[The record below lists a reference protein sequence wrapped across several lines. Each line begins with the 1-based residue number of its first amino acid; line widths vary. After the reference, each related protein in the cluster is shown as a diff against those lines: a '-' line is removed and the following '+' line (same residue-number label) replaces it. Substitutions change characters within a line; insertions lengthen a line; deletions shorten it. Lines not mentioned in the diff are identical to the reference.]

1 MSTPSESASPGAA
14 APAARR
20 RGQPRGGPAAAIE
33 ELRGE
38 LQGWFDM
45 SPLGQVV
52 FDEAGNVLR
61 HNAALAQL
69 LGPLPGQ
76 LRETAPE
83 FQLLLGWPGELPAV
97 AATRTQDGWLGNA
110 DGEPLRVRV
119 RVRGVPANGGGRAPG
134 AATTRW
140 IAMLEDRNLE
150 DERDIARV
158 EIQALMGTA
167 GIGVATWDA
176 ARGWVGSVQR
186 GARAGAPGRQRR
198 RDGDRRERQG
208 SLMAVG
214 RDLVEAE
221 SMAEYERL
229 QAALRTRSRIEVRY
243 AVRHHESGR
252 RWLMTRVEPAE
263 LGPAA
268 RRVLGRDGRRHRG
281 GDGAPPQ
288 PGPAHRAHDHPRRQ
302 PRRHRLPARRGARP
316 LQPPVRDA
324 AGRQRLSGGQ
334 ALRRDPR
341 QRRRAGRDRGRAD
354 RRGARRRHAG
364 DRAAAAGGHASQ
376 DAIWCTLALRRTHET
391 APGAIGMVVVL
402 ADATRMKSQ
411 QSELE
416 ALARERELMFNL
428 SDVGIVYQRDGQIER
443 ANQAMADL
451 VGYAPEASKGSP
463 MSRLYESE
471 AAWQHYLHLETR
483 DMATLGRSHGERQV
497 RRRDGS
503 LFWAQVSQRPVAV
516 GKPSAGTIMS
526 FVNIDDRQRA
536 RESLVQQAD
545 RTRAILDSV
554 LVGIVTVGDTGIE
567 WMNRSARRMFGGEL
581 ADFIGAPISVVAG
594 DELDHPLRRTD
605 YGETLEE
612 GQAETFE
619 CRLRARDGRHFWV
632 VGNVVVTG
640 QDTAQPPAHLRA
652 AGHRAP
658 PPGRGQH
665 RAGARQPAAHH
676 RDRAAGHRAVRRRQ
690 PAGGAAEPDGRDVR
704 GPADEGDPRPRA
716 RRSGCPA
723 PRARSCRPTCTARW
737 PRRAACSA
745 SCAAPRTTAPG
756 EDGEGA
762 HSVWDIRIVSLRS
775 AADAPDQLLMVASD
789 VTAQRA
795 ADEARLAAA
804 IAQREMLIKEV
815 HHRIKNN
822 LQGVAGLLQQSASRH
837 PEAAGAIAE
846 AVSQVHAIA
855 QVHGLQVGVT
865 GPMRVRG
872 VVEAIAASVQRM
884 FGRTIHVEVQRPGA
898 APLRADRGRLDPDRA
913 DRQRAVHQR
922 DQAQRAGR
930 RRAGH
935 RHPLPHRLRRDDGAD
950 RHRQPGPAG
959 AGLLAGGHPGGRI
972 RARAGAVAAAA
983 QGREDGDRGGGR
995 QRGRAAGT
1003 GAAGGDGARA
1013 ALAGSPSKTPR
1024 GRTWGRRPDAPPGPV
1039 FGDPR

>member
-1 MSTPSESASPGAA
+1 MSSSTTPPKARAPTLPRQSQNAGAT
-14 APAARR
+14 APA
-20 RGQPRGGPAAAIE
+20 GME

-38 LQGWFDM
+38 LQGWFEI

-52 FDEAGNVLR
+52 FDEAGTLLR
-61 HNAALAQL
+61 HNAALTEM
-69 LGPLPGQ
+69 LGPLPAS
-76 LRETAPE
+76 LRDAGSDLR
-83 FQLLLGWPGELPAV
+83 LLLGWPGELPAV
-97 AATRTQDGWLGNA
+97 ATTRAQDGWLANA
-110 DGEPLRVRV
+110 EGDPTRVRV
-119 RVRGVPANGGGRAPG
+119 RVRGVPAGGGGRLPG
-134 AATTRW
+134 SASTRW
-140 IAMLEDRNLE
+140 IAQFEDRNLE

-176 ARGWVGSVQR
+176 ARGWVGSVRR
-186 GARAGAPGRQRR
+186 GARSGAAEPEA
-198 RDGDRRERQG
+198 ERQG

-221 SMAEYERL
+221 SMADYERL
-229 QAALRTRSRIEVRY
+229 QTALRTRTRIEVRY

-263 LGPAA
+263 LGP
-268 RRVLGRDGRRHRG
+268 
-281 GDGAPPQ
+281 Q
-288 PGPAHRAHDHPRRQ
+288 
-302 PRRHRLPARRGARP
+302 RGAFS
-316 LQPPVRDA
+316 VVTVDVTEEET
-324 AGRQRLSGGQ
+324 
-334 ALRRDPR
+334 
-341 QRRRAGRDRGRAD
+341 
-354 RRGARRRHAG
+354 ARRRNQDLLTELTTILDVSPAG
-364 DRAAAAGGHASQ
+364 IAYLRGGQLVRCNRRFESLMSDTVAGVPGEPFERVLANAGLPPETVAHLMEAVRGSGTLETELLLPAGAQ
-376 DAIWCTLALRRTHET
+376 RKAPIWCSLALRRTHET
-391 APGAIGMVVVL
+391 TPGAVGMVVVL
-402 ADATRMKSQ
+402 ADASRLKSQ

-416 ALARERELMFNL
+416 ALASERELMFNL

-451 VGYAPEASKGSP
+451 VGVSAEALKGSP

-471 AAWQHYLHLETR
+471 TAWQHYVHLETR

-503 LFWAQVSQRPVAV
+503 LFWAQVSQRPVAFDR
-516 GKPSAGTIMS
+516 PSAGTIMS

-554 LVGIVTVGDTGIE
+554 LVGIVTVGDSGIE

-581 ADFIGAPISVVAG
+581 ADFVGAPISVVAN

-640 QDTAQPPAHLRA
+640 QDTAN
-652 AGHRAP
+652 
-658 PPGRGQH
+658 
-665 RAGARQPAAHH
+665 RQLTYALL
-676 RDRAAGHRAVRRRQ
+676 DIERRRQ
-690 PAGGAAEPDGRDVR
+690 AEVSIVQARASLQRIIETAPLGIALFDAASQQVVQLNQMAATFAGRPMREIMGRVPSQFLPGPEGAKLSADLHRALATADSVQRELRRGPGEAAGGDGVIR
-704 GPADEGDPRPRA
+704 
-716 RRSGCPA
+716 
-723 PRARSCRPTCTARW
+723 
-737 PRRAACSA
+737 
-745 SCAAPRTTAPG
+745 
-756 EDGEGA
+756 
-762 HSVWDIRIVSLRS
+762 VWDIRIVSLRS
-775 AADAPDQLLMVASD
+775 AANAPDQLLMVASD

-884 FGRTIHVEVQRPGA
+884 FGRAIHVSLSGA
-898 APLRADRGRLDPDRA
+898 P
-913 DRQRAVHQR
+913 
-922 DQAQRAGR
+922 
-930 RRAGH
+930 
-935 RHPLPHRLRRDDGAD
+935 PHRFALTEADSIPIALTVNELFTNAIKHSAAATDIRCEVAVGESTITIVIANQGALA
-950 RHRQPGPAG
+950 PGFTLAGIPAG
-959 AGLLAGGHPGGRI
+959 VSGLGLVRSLLPRK
-972 RARAGAVAAAA
+972 
-983 QGREDGDRGGGR
+983 
-995 QRGRAAGT
+995 
-1003 GAAGGDGARA
+1003 GARMSIEA
-1013 ALAGSPSKTPR
+1013 EGAEVVARLELTPPAV
-1024 GRTWGRRPDAPPGPV
+1024 TLLEPL
-1039 FGDPR
+1039 

>member
-1 MSTPSESASPGAA
+1 MSAPGAMPGSGPGAA
-14 APAARR
+14 DD
-20 RGQPRGGPAAAIE
+20 
-33 ELRGE
+33 LRGE
-38 LQGWFDM
+38 LQAWFEM

-52 FDEAGNVLR
+52 FDESGAVLR
-61 HNAALAQL
+61 HNAALAQM
-69 LGPLPGQ
+69 LGTLPPQ
-76 LRETAPE
+76 LRDTAPE
-83 FQLLLGWPGELPAV
+83 FRLLLGWPSELPAV
-97 AATRTQDGWLGNA
+97 AATRTQDGWLANA
-110 DGEPLRVRV
+110 AGEPLRVRV
-119 RVRGVPANGGGRAPG
+119 RVRGVPVNGGGRLPG
-134 AATTRW
+134 SATTRW

-186 GARAGAPGRQRR
+186 GARAGTPDGPVQGDAQR
-198 RDGDRRERQG
+198 G

-214 RDLVEAE
+214 RDLVEPE
-221 SMAEYERL
+221 SMLDYERL
-229 QAALRTRSRIEVRY
+229 QTALRTRSRIEVRY

-263 LGPAA
+263 LGP
-268 RRVLGRDGRRHRG
+268 
-281 GDGAPPQ
+281 Q
-288 PGPAHRAHDHPRRQ
+288 
-302 PRRHRLPARRGARP
+302 RGAFS
-316 LQPPVRDA
+316 VVTVDVTEEET
-324 AGRQRLSGGQ
+324 
-334 ALRRDPR
+334 
-341 QRRRAGRDRGRAD
+341 
-354 RRGARRRHAG
+354 ARRRNQDLLTELTTILDVSPAG
-364 DRAAAAGGHASQ
+364 IAYLRGEDLVRCNRRFETLLGGNDYAPGKPFDAILASAGVPAETVAALIEAVRDVGTLETELLLPAGTHRKN
-376 DAIWCTLALRRTHET
+376 AIWCSLALRRTHET
-391 APGAIGMVVVL
+391 TPGAIGMVVVL

-416 ALARERELMFNL
+416 ALSRERELMFNL
-428 SDVGIVYQRDGQIER
+428 SDVGVVYQRDGQIER

-451 VGYAPEASKGSP
+451 VGVAPEALKGSP

-471 AAWQHYLHLETR
+471 AAWQHYQLLETR
-483 DMATLGRSHGERQV
+483 DMATQGRSNGERQL
-497 RRRDGS
+497 RRRDGT
-503 LFWAQVSQRPVAV
+503 LFWTQVSQRPVDIA
-516 GKPSAGTIMS
+516 KPSAGTIMS

-581 ADFIGAPISVVAG
+581 GDFVGAPISVVAG
-594 DELDHPLRRTD
+594 EELDHPLRRTD

-640 QDTAQPPAHLRA
+640 QDTAN
-652 AGHRAP
+652 
-658 PPGRGQH
+658 
-665 RAGARQPAAHH
+665 RQLTYALL
-676 RDRAAGHRAVRRRQ
+676 DIERRRQ
-690 PAGGAAEPDGRDVR
+690 AEVSIVQARASLQRIIETAPLAIALFDAVSQQVVQLNQMAATFAGRPMKEILGRVPSQWLPGPEGAKLS
-704 GPADEGDPRPRA
+704 ADLHRA
-716 RRSGCPA
+716 LATPGSVQRELRRSAEEGE
-723 PRARSCRPTCTARW
+723 RE
-737 PRRAACSA
+737 SA
-745 SCAAPRTTAPG
+745 QR
-756 EDGEGA
+756 
-762 HSVWDIRIVSLRS
+762 VWDIRIVSLRS

-884 FGRTIHVEVQRPGA
+884 FGRTIHVEVAGLAPHRFALTEADSIPIA
-898 APLRADRGRLDPDRA
+898 LTVNELFTNAIKHSAPLAGEAASDIDCRIDCAEAAIGISIANHGVLAPGFTLQGIPAGVSGLGLVRSLLPRKGARLALEAQGGRVVARLELAPPAVTVLDP
-913 DRQRAVHQR
+913 V
-922 DQAQRAGR
+922 
-930 RRAGH
+930 
-935 RHPLPHRLRRDDGAD
+935 
-950 RHRQPGPAG
+950 
-959 AGLLAGGHPGGRI
+959 
-972 RARAGAVAAAA
+972 
-983 QGREDGDRGGGR
+983 
-995 QRGRAAGT
+995 
-1003 GAAGGDGARA
+1003 
-1013 ALAGSPSKTPR
+1013 
-1024 GRTWGRRPDAPPGPV
+1024 
-1039 FGDPR
+1039 

>member
-1 MSTPSESASPGAA
+1 MSTTPPTPPKARPPVLPRQPLGASAGHGA
-14 APAARR
+14 
-20 RGQPRGGPAAAIE
+20 GPAAAIE

-52 FDEAGNVLR
+52 FDEAGNVVR
-61 HNAALAQL
+61 HNAALAQM

-76 LRETAPE
+76 LRDAAPD
-83 FQLLLGWPGELPAV
+83 FRLLLGWPAELPAV
-97 AATRTQDGWLGNA
+97 AATRTQDGWLANA
-110 DGEPLRVRV
+110 AGEPLRVRV
-119 RVRGVPANGGGRAPG
+119 RVRGVPANGGSRLAGG
-134 AATTRW
+134 AATRW
-140 IAMLEDRNLE
+140 IALLEDRHLE
-150 DERDIARV
+150 DERDVARV

-186 GARAGAPGRQRR
+186 GARPGGPDGGAAADSDPGQ
-198 RDGDRRERQG
+198 RQG

-214 RDLVEAE
+214 RDLVEPE
-221 SMAEYERL
+221 SMAEYDRL
-229 QAALRTRSRIEVRY
+229 QAALRSRSRIEVRY
-243 AVRHHESGR
+243 AVRHQDSGR

-263 LGPAA
+263 LGP
-268 RRVLGRDGRRHRG
+268 
-281 GDGAPPQ
+281 Q
-288 PGPAHRAHDHPRRQ
+288 
-302 PRRHRLPARRGARP
+302 RGAFS
-316 LQPPVRDA
+316 VVTVDVTEEET
-324 AGRQRLSGGQ
+324 
-334 ALRRDPR
+334 
-341 QRRRAGRDRGRAD
+341 
-354 RRGARRRHAG
+354 ARRRNQDLLTELATILDVSPAG
-364 DRAAAAGGHASQ
+364 IAYLRGEGLVRCNHRFETLLGGGDYPPGKPF
-376 DAIWCTLALRRTHET
+376 DAILASAGVPAETVAALMEAVRDVGTLETELLLPAGTHRRQAVWCTLALRRTHET
-391 APGAIGMVVVL
+391 TPGAVGMVVVL

-416 ALARERELMFNL
+416 ALSRERELMFNL
-428 SDVGIVYQRDGQIER
+428 SDVGIVHQRDGQIER

-451 VGYAPEASKGSP
+451 VGMTPEALKGSP

-471 AAWQHYLHLETR
+471 TAWQHYLHLERR
-483 DMATLGRSHGERQV
+483 DMATLGRSHGERQL

-503 LFWAQVSQRPVAV
+503 LFWAQVSQRPVDI
-516 GKPSAGTIMS
+516 GRPQAGTILS

-605 YGETLEE
+605 YLETLEE
-612 GQAETFE
+612 GLAETFE

-632 VGNVVVTG
+632 VGNVVATG
-640 QDTAQPPAHLRA
+640 QDTA
-652 AGHRAP
+652 HRQLTYALL
-658 PPGRGQH
+658 
-665 RAGARQPAAHH
+665 
-676 RDRAAGHRAVRRRQ
+676 DIERRRQ
-690 PAGGAAEPDGRDVR
+690 AEVSIVQARASLQRIIETAPLAIALFDAVSQQVVQLNQMAATFAGRPMKEILGRVPSQWLPGPEGAKLAADLHRALATPGSVQRELRR
-704 GPADEGDPRPRA
+704 SADEGE
-716 RRSGCPA
+716 
-723 PRARSCRPTCTARW
+723 
-737 PRRAACSA
+737 
-745 SCAAPRTTAPG
+745 PG
-756 EDGEGA
+756 GGVQR
-762 HSVWDIRIVSLRS
+762 VWDIRIVSLRS

-872 VVEAIAASVQRM
+872 VVEAIATSVQRM
-884 FGRTIHVEVQRPGA
+884 FGRNITVEVSGPELLHRFALTEADSIPIALTVNELFTNAIKHSAPAAGEPATDIRCRVVCGASTVMIVIANTGTLKPGFS
-898 APLRADRGRLDPDRA
+898 L
-913 DRQRAVHQR
+913 
-922 DQAQRAGR
+922 AGI
-930 RRAGH
+930 
-935 RHPLPHRLRRDDGAD
+935 
-950 RHRQPGPAG
+950 PAG
-959 AGLLAGGHPGGRI
+959 VSGLGLVRSLLPRKGAKMAIEAEGDSVVARLELAPP
-972 RARAGAVAAAA
+972 AVALI
-983 QGREDGDRGGGR
+983 D
-995 QRGRAAGT
+995 AG
-1003 GAAGGDGARA
+1003 
-1013 ALAGSPSKTPR
+1013 
-1024 GRTWGRRPDAPPGPV
+1024 
-1039 FGDPR
+1039 